1 MYQFKSAK
9 TDTTM
14 TTATP
19 NPKLN
24 LNREVVIS
32 FNPRKGKKL
41 PGNAGREA
49 VFTCCD
55 GASYATTPFRKG

>member
-1 MYQFKSAK
+1 
-9 TDTTM
+9 M
-14 TTATP
+14 TTTNP
-19 NPKLN
+19 NPKLS

-32 FNPRKGKKL
+32 FNQCKGKRL
-41 PGNAGREA
+41 PGNARREV